1 MNKYLKL
8 INQIEFLKFKK
19 EDDYKINLSN
29 TNSLMRK
36 DELIEYN
43 LNRNYNI
50 EKLNKIFKDAQDD
63 KKVLKF
69 SDSIN
74 EKKPS
79 AYMRDKF
86 LGITLH
92 SNFHISRS
100 EASRYEFW
108 NSIMFQVSEAQN
120 YLSLRRDSDISSAL
134 KKVLVTNGT
143 SLMVTNNISSP
154 WWIVEM
160 SRNGDNYDLSEVA
173 FNQKSNFYQRWFNS
187 NALHSSIL
195 TISFLTY
202 LEKKDWKKCLEGKDG
217 KEYDLMRTFVDNNSK
232 EAIRRQIAINLQ
244 TVLND
249 HISSNE
255 YLNNIDNLE
264 INQNDDNYK
273 DWLESDKNIGPKDFK
288 VKKEIIAA
296 LEKEFDLVLD
306 IYMKNPQFSNEI
318 DEE

>member
-1 MNKYLKL
+1 MKKYLQL
-8 INQIEFLKFKK
+8 VNQIEFLKFKK
-19 EDDYKINLSN
+19 EDGYVINPSN
-29 TNSLMRK
+29 SNSSMRK
-36 DELIEYN
+36 DELVEYN
-43 LNRNYNI
+43 LDRNYDI
-50 EKLNKIFKDAQDD
+50 EKLNTIFKDAQND

-69 SDSIN
+69 SNS
-74 EKKPS
+74 EGQKKPS
-79 AYMRDKF
+79 QYMRDKF
-86 LGITLH
+86 LGVTLH

-108 NSIMFQVSEAQN
+108 NTMMFQVPEAQN
-120 YLSLRRDSDISSAL
+120 YLSLRRSGDINSIL
-134 KKVLVTNGT
+134 KKLLVTNET

-160 SRNGDNYDLSEVA
+160 SRNGDSYDLSKVA
-173 FNQKSNFYQRWFNS
+173 FDQKSNFYQRWFNS
-187 NALHSSIL
+187 NALHSQIL

-217 KEYDLMRTFVDNNSK
+217 KEYDLMRTFVSNNSK

-255 YLNNIDNLE
+255 YLNNIDNLD
-264 INQNDDNYK
+264 ISQNEENYK
-273 DWLESDKNIGPKDFK
+273 EWLESSKNIGPKDFQ
-288 VKKEIIAA
+288 VTKEIIDT
-296 LEKEFDLVLD
+296 LEKQFDLVLD
-306 IYMKNPQFSNEI
+306 IYMKNPHFSNEI

>member
-19 EDDYKINLSN
+19 EDDYEINLSN
-29 TNSLMRK
+29 SNSFMRK

-43 LNRNYNI
+43 LNRNYDI
-50 EKLNKIFKDAQDD
+50 EKLNIIFKDAQDD

-69 SDSIN
+69 SDSVN

-108 NSIMFQVSEAQN
+108 NSIMFQVPEAQK
-120 YLSLRRDSDISSAL
+120 YLALRRGSDISS
-134 KKVLVTNGT
+134 VLNKLLITNGT

-173 FNQKSNFYQRWFNS
+173 FNQRSNFYQRWFNS

-195 TISFLTY
+195 TISFLT
-202 LEKKDWKKCLEGKDG
+202 LKSLGPIFLSD
-217 KEYDLMRTFVDNNSK
+217 
-232 EAIRRQIAINLQ
+232 
-244 TVLND
+244 
-249 HISSNE
+249 SNHF
-255 YLNNIDNLE
+255 L
-264 INQNDDNYK
+264 
-273 DWLESDKNIGPKDFK
+273 
-288 VKKEIIAA
+288 
-296 LEKEFDLVLD
+296 
-306 IYMKNPQFSNEI
+306 
-318 DEE
+318 